1 MHSTAHFRP
10 RRLPRLAGRIARGG
24 SGRPLPWASRRHHT
38 RPRLRTRGALSV
50 SRRRALG
57 ALGVWALA
65 VVGLGLLGQRV
76 EGRLSPLTLEVPGS
90 PSAKAEALLQHRFG
104 NSIPIAI
111 LLRGSPQALASQG
124 PAVVRSLRT
133 LSNVEVLSPF
143 EGSQTFASA
152 SKSELRP
159 TPDAALVLVSFIR
172 RQSEAMAT
180 VPATESIL
188 KRTVRAPVHSYLT
201 GLAVVG
207 KALQDATLS
216 STEQAELIALPVLIL
231 VLLLVFRSPVAAA
244 LPLLMGGATVVAGH
258 GLLWLASFI
267 TPINSLGVA
276 IAAMMSLALGVD
288 YSLLM
293 ISRVRQ
299 ELAAGASHPAAI
311 ATARRLAGRTIAAAG
326 GTLALTMLAASAV
339 ATPGLL
345 GPVAIGVVISG
356 LLSVA
361 LALTALPAMLR
372 LLGPLLNRWEL
383 RLPRRGQGRSL
394 PGAAALAQRLLS
406 HPALVA
412 PAILLGMLALAV
424 PAGAL
429 QMGPPDPSELPAGS
443 PVRTAVRVV
452 ERTIGPGWT
461 APFVIIANA
470 HSGPM
475 TTSQRIDALARW
487 QAEVA
492 RAPDVAAVL
501 GPASVAGAQQ
511 RLAEAHVQLAA
522 APRQLTAA
530 DRGVAGLRSGLQS
543 ARSGVQ
549 ALRSGLAAALGGAKA
564 LGSGLQSAH
573 GAAGEL
579 ASAGGRAHSGAQAL
593 AAGAGVAQQGASR
606 LAAESARARA
616 GAGELASASARAH
629 AGASRLAAESA
640 RARAGATQIA
650 AAAEGAQQGAS
661 SLAAESGH
669 ARAGAGELAE
679 GLAQAA
685 DASAQ
690 LAHGLGE
697 AEAGAKALAAS
708 DHRLATGAAEEATG
722 MEELDATVRAVA
734 APLQL
739 LSEELHA
746 WAGLIEASRSSEA
759 AIEAKLE
766 EAMRQLE
773 AMTLGREDPRY
784 PALAQALSS
793 LKGMLEGSGLA
804 RLEGGRRQ
812 LQSALERLLALPEEL
827 SKLLTDFNRLTVGA
841 RRIATGAQESEEGAQ
856 RLSSAI
862 DALHHGSGQ
871 LAGGMQSLQAG
882 AGRLEG
888 GLALL
893 EAGSGQ
899 LAGGLGQLSA
909 ANRGLAGGLNA
920 LAGGNQA
927 LAGGL
932 GRVATG
938 SDRLAGGL
946 GTLAAGNRQ
955 LAGGLGAAVAGSGRL
970 AGGLEALAAG
980 NRQLAGGLG
989 AAVAGSGRLAGGL
1002 ASAHQR
1008 TGALQAG
1015 LAAAQRPLAHY
1026 AAMLERYEHDFR
1038 LLHAKAPGTLDSGY
1052 LVLAALDGTV
1062 GAAREQAAQLVNVNG
1077 GGQAARMMIIAASP
1091 PNSAATA
1098 ALSARLRASLPA
1110 LARATGATVQVGQGA
1125 QYLLDYKNAN
1135 TARFPWLVLSLAAI
1149 AALML
1154 IVILRALPLALI
1166 AVALNLATI
1175 AVALGALELLTA
1187 THLLGG
1193 PGYIDAASGAG
1204 IVSIMFVLSI
1214 DYEVFLLMRM
1224 REHWLARRD
1233 ANAAIF
1239 HGLGNTAGVI
1249 TGSAAIMTA
1258 VFCAFASASVV
1269 PLRQFGI
1276 GLTIAVLLDATL
1288 VRLVLLPALMRLAGA
1303 RIWWLPRALE
1313 RRLPAIE
1320 GTASA

>member
-1 MHSTAHFRP
+1 MHSTAHFRH
-10 RRLPRLAGRIARGG
+10 RHLPRLAERIARGG
-24 SGRPLPWASRRHHT
+24 SRRPLRWANVRRAA
-38 RPRLRTRGALSV
+38 RPRLRTRGAFGA

-57 ALGVWALA
+57 ALGVWAL
-65 VVGLGLLGQRV
+65 VVIGLGLLGQGV

-90 PSAKAEALLQHRFG
+90 PSAKAEALLQSRFG

-143 EGSQTFASA
+143 EGSQTLASA

-159 TPDAALVLVSFIR
+159 APDAALVLVSFIR

-180 VPATESIL
+180 VPVTESIL

-276 IAAMMSLALGVD
+276 VAAMMSLALGVD

-299 ELAAGASHPAAI
+299 ELAAGASHAAAI
-311 ATARRLAGRTIAAAG
+311 ATAKRLAGRTIAAAG

-361 LALTALPAMLR
+361 LALTALPALLR

-461 APFVIIANA
+461 APFVVVASA

-475 TTSQRIDALARW
+475 TTTQRIDALARW

-492 RAPDVAAVL
+492 RTPDVAAVL
-501 GPASVAGAQQ
+501 GPASVASAQQ
-511 RLAEAHVQLAA
+511 RLTEAHAQLAA
-522 APRQLTAA
+522 APRQLTVA

-549 ALRSGLAAALGGAKA
+549 ALRSGLYAALGGAKA
-564 LGSGLQSAH
+564 LSSGLQSAH
-573 GAAGEL
+573 GAAGRL
-579 ASAGGRAHSGAQAL
+579 ASASGRAHTGARAL
-593 AAGAGVAQQGASR
+593 AAGAGAAQQGAGR
-606 LAAESARARA
+606 LAAESAHARA

-640 RARAGATQIA
+640 RARAGAVQIA
-650 AAAEGAQQGAS
+650 AAAEGAQQGAGR
-661 SLAAESGH
+661 LAAESGH

-697 AEAGAKALAAS
+697 AEAGAKSLAAS

-746 WAGLIEASRSSEA
+746 WAGLIEAARSSEA

-773 AMTLGREDPRY
+773 AMTVGREDPRY

-804 RLEGGRRQ
+804 RLEGGRKQ

-862 DALHHGSGQ
+862 DALHKGSGQ
-871 LAGGMQSLQAG
+871 LAGGMQTLQAG

-893 EAGSGQ
+893 EGGSGQ

-920 LAGGNQA
+920 LTEGNQA

-946 GTLAAGNRQ
+946 GTLAAGNR
-955 LAGGLGAAVAGSGRL
+955 
-970 AGGLEALAAG
+970 E
-980 NRQLAGGLG
+980 LAGGLG

-1002 ASAHQR
+1002 ASAHHR

-1015 LAAAQRPLAHY
+1015 LATAQRPLAHY

-1062 GAAREQAAQLVNVNG
+1062 GASREQVAQLVDVNG
-1077 GGQAARMMIIAASP
+1077 GGQAARVMIIAASP
-1091 PNSAATA
+1091 PSSAATA

-1154 IVILRALPLALI
+1154 ILILRALPLALI

-1224 REHWLARRD
+1224 REHWLAHRD